1 MALVVKEKPPRLHEV
16 YYPESDG
23 KPMAENTLQF
33 QWIVTIK
40 ENLDVLLPDAFV
52 AGDLFWYPQE
62 GNNRRRQ
69 APDILVAFGR
79 PKGHRGS
86 YKQWEEG
93 RIAPQVVFEVLSP
106 GNRAQEMRRK
116 EQFYDR
122 YGVEEYYVYDP
133 DHNRLSGWHRAS
145 GLWQPMDMQHG
156 WQSPRLGIRFSL
168 TPETL
173 LIERPDGSLFE
184 TFAELTQR
192 AERAHQAQEAAQ
204 AQAERAHQA
213 QEAAQ
218 AQAET
223 ARQAQEAAQAQAE
236 TAWAQVERERQTVQA
251 LRAELERLQR
261 QHGAGIPSPSPDD

>member
-1 MALVVKEKPPRLHEV
+1 MALAVQEKARTAHEI

-33 QWIVTIK
+33 EWIVTIK
-40 ENLDVLLPDAFV
+40 ENLDALLPDAFV
-52 AGDLFWYPQE
+52 AGDLFWYPQQ

-93 RIAPQVVFEVLSP
+93 DIAPQVVFEILSP
-106 GNRAQEMRRK
+106 GNRAREMRRK
-116 EQFYDR
+116 AQFYEQ

-133 DHNRLSGWHRAS
+133 DHNTLSGWHRVA
-145 GLWQPMDMQHG
+145 GGWQPMDTQHG
-156 WQSPRLGIRFSL
+156 WQSPRLGVRFTL

-173 LIERPDGSLFE
+173 RIQRPDGSLFE

-192 AERAHQAQEAAQ
+192 AAAARQEQEAAQ
-204 AQAERAHQA
+204 AQAA
-213 QEAAQ
+213 AAQ
-218 AQAET
+218 AQA
-223 ARQAQEAAQAQAE
+223 AA
-236 TAWAQVERERQTVQA
+236 AWAQVEQERQTISA
-251 LRAELERLQR
+251 LRAELARLQ
-261 QHGAGIPSPSPDD
+261 QQGHTESQA

>member
-1 MALVVKEKPPRLHEV
+1 MAAGVKAKPATLQEV

-33 QWIVTIK
+33 EWIVTIK
-40 ENLDVLLPDAFV
+40 ENLDALLPDAFV
-52 AGDLFWYPQE
+52 AGDLFWYSQQ

-93 RIAPQVVFEVLSP
+93 GTAPQVVFEVLSP

-133 DHNRLSGWHRAS
+133 DNNTLAGWRRAARA
-145 GLWQPMDMQHG
+145 WQPIDVLHG
-156 WQSPRLGIRFSL
+156 WRSPRLGIRFTL

-173 LIERPDGSLFE
+173 RIQRPDGSYFE
-184 TFAELTQR
+184 TFAELAQR
-192 AERAHQAQEAAQ
+192 AELARQAQTAAQ
-204 AQAERAHQA
+204 TQAERAQRA
-213 QEAAQ
+213 KEAAL
-218 AQAET
+218 
-223 ARQAQEAAQAQAE
+223 
-236 TAWAQVERERQTVQA
+236 AQVEQAHHTINA

-261 QHGAGIPSPSPDD
+261 QPDPGSQA